1 MTTND
6 KSSVNIRRMNE
17 NDIDAVLALDRK
29 ISKERNL
36 LTEHDIVASQ
46 FGDSLYLNF
55 IAQIDGNVVG
65 FIMSHLAYL
74 MIPFTEVCII
84 QGIVTDPDY
93 QGSGIGSRLVSCL
106 LDHCHAERIDTIR
119 ALVPEQDKK
128 LRHFIE
134 AQGFQRSNIYNYDK
148 KFDS

>member
-1 MTTND
+1 MSANE
-6 KSSVNIRRMNE
+6 KSSISIRRMGE

-29 ISKERNL
+29 VSEERNFL
-36 LTEHDIVASQ
+36 NEHDIVASQ
-46 FGDSLYLNF
+46 FKDSLYLNF

-93 QGSGIGSRLVSCL
+93 QGSGIGSRLVSYL

-148 KFDS
+148 TFEN